1 MPGLTGLRS
10 TGIEE
15 AGLLCA
21 LSPRHYKG
29 TTSSFQARFCGKV
42 RVREVES
49 IIKRIEHH
57 IRSEEPS
64 IARIFIE
71 TERILPDSP

>member
-1 MPGLTGLRS
+1 
-10 TGIEE
+10 
-15 AGLLCA
+15 
-21 LSPRHYKG
+21 
-29 TTSSFQARFCGKV
+29 
-42 RVREVES
+42 VES
-49 IIKRIEHH
+49 IIERIEHH